1 LKRCNLNRCSYG
13 QIILPKAFRI
23 CPPKPVCK
31 FSCGIRSR
39 RAVVFSESVRNPTG
53 KDARGTATSKML
65 VEPTGWKP
73 MPQSQAGSLFDTCA
87 RQTDSKNARNQ
98 PQPCNQETKSPSPKT
113 QVPKSQDPSP
123 QVPRPESPS
132 PKTRVPKSPSP
143 QVPSP
148 QVPSP
153 QVPKSRVPKSRVPS
167 PESRIPSPESRVH
180 FHLGSPLF
188 GE

>member
-98 PQPCNQETKSPSPKT
+98 PQPCNRETKTPVPRPQS
-113 QVPKSQDPSP
+113 QVPKSQ
-123 QVPRPESPS
+123 
-132 PKTRVPKSPSP
+132 VPKSPSP

-148 QVPSP
+148 QVPKSPSPESPSP
-153 QVPKSRVPKSRVPS
+153 QVPSPEVPKSRVPKFPS
-167 PESRIPSPESRVH
+167 PESPSPESRVH

>member
-65 VEPTGWKP
+65 VAPTGWKP

-87 RQTDSKNARNQ
+87 RKTDSKNARNQ
-98 PQPCNQETKSPSPKT
+98 PRPCNRETKTPVPRPQS
-113 QVPKSQDPSP
+113 QVPKS
-123 QVPRPESPS
+123 QVPRPES
-132 PKTRVPKSPSP
+132 
-143 QVPSP
+143 
-148 QVPSP
+148 PSP
-153 QVPKSRVPKSRVPS
+153 QVPKSRVPKSRVPKFPS
-167 PESRIPSPESRVH
+167 PESPSPESRVH

>member
-98 PQPCNQETKSPSPKT
+98 PRPCNRETKTPVPRPQSPSPKT
-113 QVPKSQDPSP
+113 RVPKSQDPSP
-123 QVPRPESPS
+123 QVP
-132 PKTRVPKSPSP
+132 KSPSP
-143 QVPSP
+143 ES
-148 QVPSP
+148 
-153 QVPKSRVPKSRVPS
+153 PS

>member
-39 RAVVFSESVRNPTG
+39 RAVVFPTG

-87 RQTDSKNARNQ
+87 RKTDSKNARNQ
-98 PQPCNQETKSPSPKT
+98 PRPCNRETKTPVPRPQS
-113 QVPKSQDPSP
+113 QVPKSQ
-123 QVPRPESPS
+123 V
-132 PKTRVPKSPSP
+132 
-143 QVPSP
+143 P

-167 PESRIPSPESRVH
+167 PFSPWFSALRRVRSVW
-180 FHLGSPLF
+180 FETLREKCRL
-188 GE
+188 E